1 MLEREGD
8 VAGEAK
14 TGWKGSD
21 DYGGQDFFN
30 QKRGRETI
38 FSEVR
43 YTELYSNNKLN
54 DNLRPLK

>member
-1 MLEREGD
+1 MLERKGD
-8 VAGEAK
+8 VAEEAK

-43 YTELYSNNKLN
+43 YTELYSNN
-54 DNLRPLK
+54 